1 MKLYT
6 KTGDDGSTGLYGADR
21 VSKGHIR
28 VESYGTV
35 DELNSIL
42 GVVRAAHCSSS
53 SLQDQQNPQ
62 RQESTLEDQNRSDEP
77 TNEPTDDLAAD
88 LEYLQN
94 ALFDLGADLAT
105 RTGGTYEKR
114 LSRIDEQDVQTLEQ
128 MIDRY
133 QEEAPKFR
141 GFVHPGGT
149 LVAAHLQHART
160 VARRAEREVIRLME
174 LEEVNTQAKIYLN
187 RLSDLLFVMARA
199 VNARCQIA
207 EDAWLVKGRR
217 T

>member
-42 GVVRAAHCSSS
+42 GVVRAAHCAH
-53 SLQDQQNPQ
+53 LEGQNG
-62 RQESTLEDQNRSDEP
+62 SDEP
-77 TNEPTDDLAAD
+77 DKSDEPDDLTAD
-88 LEYLQN
+88 VEYLQN

-105 RTGGTYEKR
+105 RIGGTYEKK

-199 VNARCQIA
+199 VNARCQVA

-217 T
+217 S